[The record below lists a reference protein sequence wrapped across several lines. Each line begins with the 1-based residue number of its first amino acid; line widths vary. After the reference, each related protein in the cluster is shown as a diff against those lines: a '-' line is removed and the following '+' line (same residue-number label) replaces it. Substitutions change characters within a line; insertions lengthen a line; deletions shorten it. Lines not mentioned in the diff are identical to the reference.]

1 MANEKFSLPS
11 AEEANAFVQGYLDE
25 GTQRIETNS
34 RKLAELQEA
43 SLRNHAALNENFPV
57 RRNNTEAA
65 QDAGLALVN
74 SGVSVGEGVYGL
86 ADAASRLHRGVAS
99 TAAGVIDQDPLL
111 GKLTGGKLQEKV
123 DSIPSLDEATGAGK
137 LFQNAR
143 NYYDNLKSDEAKAA
157 ARNVQRGSAE
167 RAKTLADRE
176 ERANNALDRLV
187 ASAMEPLKGTAVG
200 DFIEEDSLG
209 IREIMSDASV
219 LAGDV
224 VSSIGDYAEN
234 PIEAIDTAL
243 ESVGS
248 TVAGGVVGSLVRKS
262 ALKGMTKK
270 QADSYAQSELGKAEL
285 KALSEKA
292 GIGYTAASESMS
304 NAVSAQ
310 QEVLNMSFDK
320 LADVSP
326 EYRELIKTMSPEE
339 ARREIADSTFNTVA
353 AIVAVG
359 AGLISKG
366 TGAGS
371 LEGNLFNT
379 NAGIT
384 NTLKAGLGGTLRE
397 IAEESPQG
405 ALGQGATNFAIS
417 QGADETRSLT
427 SGVAD
432 AIGGGAVAG
441 GLTGAVTGTL
451 PTALE
456 SMKDTVEETVQKT
469 NDLAKIGR
477 VKRDVKNGTADNLT
491 NTDSETYDPETA
503 IIASV
508 QPEVIQAKGKD
519 AIPEIQKHV
528 SNYFREYAA
537 AQDQEAK
544 LFAEGKEAA
553 GLVFRKKNEQTAKRL
568 GKYMD
573 ALKGLKEAQ
582 ELKPADIDKIT
593 KEFET
598 ILDPNI
604 ADEKAEEVLGSSP
617 TVAQAQTILDSG
629 KLSDTGRKN
638 VENYIKTETK
648 VENLK
653 SMKAVSQDVLF
664 GGVGK
669 DGVYRK
675 GLQQFRDGARTAA
688 KAGDTEALAAN
699 IADMERFIQQHT
711 TKSEVLTQALK
722 DAQAGNKNSESITL
736 ARQPASLG
744 GYNLNIHGS
753 SGRLVTAV
761 SNEVEALNTGLQEM
775 KALQETIAPTAT
787 EETTAP
793 EPVETPVSEA
803 PSETVQEAEPVV
815 EQSQPAAQ
823 ETAPEAVQEETGS
836 ATNTSEDVQS
846 ALSTLTNS
854 TYSEGSEE
862 AYIDDVRNLKDAVEN
877 TPIATN
883 NTELVAERNEIVEGI
898 ESGGYVDDDMI
909 NRVQDF
915 ANKSSENSSST
926 GTTTTSVNAA
936 PTNQIATAPEQVVEE
951 PTSIDEPVTE
961 AAPVEETPRQSYA
974 EAKYGE
980 VDTVEESAAAPT
992 TNTTQQRNATRRAVN
1007 KEVKGVE
1014 KKISKLK
1021 RFKASEPKTARGAN
1035 LKEEKV
1041 AELEAELVDSIGLIN
1056 TEGMPESI
1064 VTRQAE
1070 LVNRYG
1076 GGSVLTNSVV
1086 NELQTFL
1093 DTVRNTTAKESPVG
1107 RILNLI
1113 KNNKTLD
1120 ENFKFN
1126 TKNKFLTNGNDL
1138 LELAKE
1144 DPTELA
1150 DRFEPNEVEALVL
1163 LAEYRDNFKKN
1174 LESKLKRLTSDMRQE
1189 WSDQKPVYNLFLDD
1203 NNQLVIADEVINAMA
1218 ATAFNYIGTG
1228 LSETILL
1235 NSKTINSILGNPSS
1249 FELPADAEYYLA
1261 KQGVP
1266 LNTTAESLGNE
1277 FMKMLGLKSKPTAPG
1292 NVEARMP
1299 LSIGLM
1305 IIDTMEAQ
1313 NAVEYVSLSEK
1324 ELDVFRAVPRDAENR
1339 RMHVRPITEQ
1349 VPYSEESNFLV
1360 DRLVGRMQ
1368 DITAVMRGN
1377 NVMDNAFGAERV
1389 SKRPLLEKPTKLKD
1403 TVSNGTQKVPAKD
1416 LARGLKDSQRPVTFK
1431 LDKLTAWIKMAPKAR
1446 VEMAGGNYNLDQMMP
1461 TQAKKQKAKNE
1472 ALERDMMNILD
1483 WMEEMGDYTQPFYLE
1498 NVFWKSLRMGVDGVI
1513 DPQQSKMMRHL
1524 LGKEAFD
1531 TEVDPL
1537 DEALYRDY
1545 QLALAESFDIDVGN
1559 IGEDQAIAELKGK
1572 LENPTV
1578 QNAIDA
1584 LVELVQDNL
1593 SPESI
1598 VDAEQDIVA
1607 GVQATKMNMH
1617 GYDALVALAKER
1629 IAGEGNPFET
1639 SLFREVDGK
1648 TNGVAIG
1655 LLQIVNGAYDSIKQ
1669 QLARAGVYLGN
1680 NFKNYTDFKNTAG
1693 NFDSYEATALIWSD
1707 MLKGF
1712 KQLVAQ
1718 AGSLSTKEEDK
1729 FRRNAKFFSFI
1740 GNVDNKMR
1748 ATENLLKGFMSDEG
1762 KAGIQTTVSRLARK
1776 FSKNPL
1782 MITNYGAGIGKVIGE
1797 FSTEVLGKVYDD
1809 FNSALNDNDVAKQK
1823 EINNWLSTIT
1833 DSKVQLS
1840 RTKEMHPKQE
1850 IKFREFVEAYYGPS
1864 LEAAIDI
1871 QFEAFKTNRQKLNNA
1886 LLVAYSV
1893 FKGYYDN
1900 AAENKEKALGRK
1912 LNSIEKQEIVNHY
1925 KDYLPVLPSVS
1936 SEGIDDGILVM
1947 KTQKVDTE
1955 DDPSY
1960 RTVLKFDKPRKVN
1973 QVSLANETSTAK
1985 YPKTTRVTPNV
1996 REFTDGGVSGAIL
2009 GIHNI
2014 DAGSMLNVIAEFAGL
2029 NVHDAVGFKL
2039 GQTGA
2044 GAIALNQS
2052 FLQTNQ
2058 DYSLINAANSRLN
2071 QAMKQ
2076 YNQATNK
2083 VKARIDSTFAEAT
2096 KEDGLQVQ
2104 DVASDMNNFVYQNNQ
2119 YRSQV
2124 FNDMTGMDQYVMGG
2138 SRGTF
2143 NPTTEAIN
2151 PTEVIN
2157 EIKDT
2162 LGSADGFDT
2171 NNFNATLETEVNDKP
2186 TTERI
2191 YKMMENT
2198 GNVKDSP
2205 AHKERLNRVFHGLV
2219 ANAVEPFKLKVRR
2232 EGNVTLGATQGR
2244 NVYVSI
2250 GSQGLVNGTQMSTQE
2265 TYLHELVHL
2274 VTRYGVDS
2282 MRLAATELEN
2292 LFNQVAP
2299 FITAEDFLNRKNGQI
2314 IDKSGMVITEQSPN
2328 YAEELAAAKE
2338 RYDYIFNNTSVS
2350 RNGRNNYLHEF
2361 VAFGLTN
2368 ESFANKLAMLDA
2380 GSLKTPLK
2388 GDNIFETLT
2397 NIFSRILSEL
2407 TNRILGTN
2415 KMSADKKLMK
2425 LAQELA
2431 TVEKQQAEGIASLI
2445 NLMPDAM
2452 EKQINKLAAWVAE
2465 PLTKLAG
2472 SSLVQKTWVI
2482 GDLASAGVNLGKSS
2496 FEAFRKGSKEM
2507 ARRAGV
2513 AEDSLISE
2521 LAVEYQGGTA
2531 RASKWHRLGRLSNRF
2546 IDQMRQNRSR
2556 TTQEHLMSHFL
2567 TANELTS
2574 TVKKAF
2580 GRAILKTDLQAL
2592 TEGRTLRQLVDIL
2605 KPENPN
2611 LSQEITS
2618 AIRSLRQF
2626 GANQHYYRKMAK
2638 SLGHLMATG
2647 RALEHE
2653 TKLNAHVIAQLTET
2667 GAEPVGDLAAA
2678 EKIINELASLYAISS
2693 TDTLSRSLAYQALNK
2708 ELETNATNNGF
2719 GFLLSAHKANIEDS
2733 RRQLFGGN
2741 PAMMVKGYTKE
2752 ILNPRVSYE
2761 IGYLEDARE
2770 MASEGYVMLPDPI
2783 SKDPLDPDQ
2792 TNKYMFV
2799 NRNGIKNSWLAGIA
2813 SLTSRKAK
2821 GTDLVEIATQDAF
2834 TNEDYQRG
2842 VADSASMYA
2851 DKQEKMEALFS
2862 DELTEVDPFSTN
2874 LTVPVIDEAGNTRG
2888 YRYLMNEN
2896 TKHEIFEK
2904 NDEFDK
2910 VFGAMEASIVD
2921 KVNSKRINEEVVN
2934 TAYEEY
2940 LNEYSR
2946 NPDNYVR
2953 IGLDSSNPKYKEIY
2967 QQLPED
2973 MRREIRD
2980 VWGSDGMYVPDTL
2993 VPLIFG
2999 QRKLGTQDVIE
3010 NIFSG
3015 TNNQALNMFA
3025 EQLGKVLGKPGAKT
3039 FDNVWREFVTT
3050 VKDVIVI
3057 RSGFVMVFNILSNL
3071 LLLANR
3077 GVNPMTGFKDH
3088 YRAYV
3093 FAKRYQEASDTVEKA
3108 NRDLAINPN
3117 NKEAAVAK
3125 ARALNSME
3133 RNPVKDLVEEG
3144 VYQSI
3149 VEDVVLNDDDYSYQG
3164 IVEEWAKPATDLIPK
3179 PVRTL
3184 ARYATISRD
3193 TKIYKFLRDTT
3204 QLSDFVAR
3212 YSLHQKNLADN
3223 MSKDESIDDV
3233 VKTFVNYDLPTNRY
3247 LQYAN
3252 DMGLVMFSKF
3262 AIRIQRTIADL
3273 IINHPGKTLSLYLLQ
3288 NSLGDVT
3295 DVIDSLG
3302 QSPVGN
3308 HNLTPLGVA
3317 EGFSALPLIEL
3328 TN

>member
-25 GTQRIETNS
+25 GTQRIDTNS
-34 RKLAELQEA
+34 RKLTELQEA
-43 SLRNHAALNENFPV
+43 SLRNHAALNENFPI
-57 RRNNTEAA
+57 RRNNEEAA

-86 ADAASRLHRGVAS
+86 ADAATRLWRGAAS
-99 TAAGVIDQDPLL
+99 TTAGLADQDPLL
-111 GKLTGGKLQEKV
+111 SKITGGNLQEKV
-123 DSIPSLDEATGAGK
+123 VSIPSLDEATGAGK
-137 LFQNAR
+137 LFQDAR
-143 NYYDNLKSDEAKAA
+143 NYYDNLKSDEAQAA

-167 RAKTLADRE
+167 RANTLADRE
-176 ERANNALDRLV
+176 ERANTALDRLV

-200 DFIEEDSLG
+200 DFIEDDTLG
-209 IREIMSDASV
+209 IRDIVSDAGV
-219 LAGDV
+219 LAEDV
-224 VSSIGDYAEN
+224 VSSVGDYAEN

-248 TVAGGVVGSLVRKS
+248 TVAGGAVGALVRKS

-270 QADSYAQSELGKAEL
+270 QADSYTQSELGRAEL

-292 GIGYTAASESMS
+292 GIGYTVASESMS

-310 QEVLNMSFDK
+310 QEVLGMDFDK

-339 ARREIADSTFNTVA
+339 ARRELADSAFNTVA

-371 LEGNLFNT
+371 LEGNLFNSST
-379 NAGIT
+379 GIT
-384 NTLKAGLGGTLRE
+384 NVLKAGLGGTLKE
-397 IAEESPQG
+397 VAEESAQG
-405 ALGQGATNFAIS
+405 ALGQGATNLAIS

-427 SGVAD
+427 TGVAD

-441 GLTGAVTGTL
+441 GLTGAATGTL
-451 PTALE
+451 PAALE
-456 SMKDTVEETVQKT
+456 SMKDTVEQTVQKT
-469 NDLAKIGR
+469 NDLAKLGR
-477 VKRDVKNGTADNLT
+477 VKRDVKNGTTDNLT
-491 NTDSETYDPETA
+491 NTESETYDPETA

-508 QPEVIQAKGKD
+508 QPEVLAAKGND
-519 AIPEIQKHV
+519 AVPEIQKHV
-528 SNYFREYAA
+528 ANYFREYSA
-537 AQDQEAK
+537 AQDQEVK
-544 LFAEGKEAA
+544 LFEEGKEAA
-553 GLVFRKKNEQTAKRL
+553 GIAFRKKNEQTAKRL

-573 ALKGLKEAQ
+573 ALKGIKEAG
-582 ELKPADIDKIT
+582 ELKPTDIDKVT

-638 VENYIKTETK
+638 VENYIETETK

-675 GLQQFRDGARTAA
+675 GLQQFRDEARIAA
-688 KAGDTEALAAN
+688 KASDTEGLASS
-699 IADMERFIQQHT
+699 IADMERFIEQHT

-761 SNEVEALNTGLQEM
+761 KSEVEALNTGLQEM

-793 EPVETPVSEA
+793 ETVETPVSEA
-803 PSETVQEAEPVV
+803 PSEPVQEAEPVV
-815 EQSQPAAQ
+815 EQSQPVEQ
-823 ETAPEAVQEETGS
+823 EVAPEAVQEE
-836 ATNTSEDVQS
+836 
-846 ALSTLTNS
+846 
-854 TYSEGSEE
+854 
-862 AYIDDVRNLKDAVEN
+862 
-877 TPIATN
+877 
-883 NTELVAERNEIVEGI
+883 
-898 ESGGYVDDDMI
+898 
-909 NRVQDF
+909 
-915 ANKSSENSSST
+915 
-926 GTTTTSVNAA
+926 SV
-936 PTNQIATAPEQVVEE
+936 APEQVVEE
-951 PTSIDEPVTE
+951 PAPANE
-961 AAPVEETPRQSYA
+961 AVEETVPVEETPTQSYA
-974 EAKYGE
+974 EAKDGE
-980 VDTVEESAAAPT
+980 VVTSEESAAAPT
-992 TNTTQQRNATRRAVN
+992 TDTTQQRNATRRTVE

-1014 KKISKLK
+1014 KKINKLK
-1021 RFKASEPKTARGAN
+1021 RFKASEPKTAKGAN

-1041 AELEAELVDSIGLIN
+1041 AELEAELVDSIGSLN
-1056 TEGMPESI
+1056 TEGMSES
-1064 VTRQAE
+1064 VVARQAE
-1070 LVNRYG
+1070 LVDRYG
-1076 GGSVLTNSVV
+1076 DGSVLTNSVV

-1093 DTVRNTTAKESPVG
+1093 DSVRNTTAKESPVG

-1113 KNNKTLD
+1113 KNNRTLD

-1126 TKNKFLTNGNDL
+1126 TKNKFLTDGNDV

-1144 DPTELA
+1144 NPTELA

-1174 LESKLKRLTSDMRQE
+1174 LEGKLKRLTSDMRQE

-1228 LSETILL
+1228 LSDTILL
-1235 NSKTINSILGNPSS
+1235 NDKTINSILGNPSS

-1266 LNTTAESLGNE
+1266 LNTTAESLGND
-1277 FMKMLGLKSKPTAPG
+1277 FMKMLGLQSKPTAPG

-1339 RMHVRPITEQ
+1339 RMHVRPVTEQ
-1349 VPYSEESNFLV
+1349 VPYSEENNFLV
-1360 DRLVGRMQ
+1360 DRLVGKMQ
-1368 DITAVMRGN
+1368 DITSTMRGN

-1389 SKRPLLEKPTKLKD
+1389 SKRPLLEKPTELKD

-1431 LDKLTAWIKMAPKAR
+1431 LDKLTAWLKLAPKAR

-1537 DEALYRDY
+1537 NESLYRDY

-1578 QNAIDA
+1578 QNAIDT

-1598 VDAEQDIVA
+1598 ADAEQDIVA
-1607 GVQATKMNMH
+1607 GVQATGMNMH

-1629 IAGEGNPFET
+1629 IAGEGNTFET

-1707 MLKGF
+1707 MLKAF

-1718 AGSLSTKEEDK
+1718 AGSLSTKEEGK
-1729 FRRNAKFFSFI
+1729 FRRSAKFFSFI

-1748 ATENLLKGFMSDEG
+1748 ATENLLKGFMNDEG
-1762 KAGIQTTVSRLARK
+1762 KEGLQGTVSKLARK

-1809 FNSALNDNDVAKQK
+1809 FNNALNDNDVAKQQ
-1823 EINNWLSTIT
+1823 EINDWLSTIT
-1833 DSKVQLS
+1833 DSKVKLS

-1871 QFEAFKTNRQKLNNA
+1871 QFDSFKTNRQKLNNS

-1900 AAENKEKALGRK
+1900 AVENKEKSLGRK
-1912 LNSIEKQEIVNHY
+1912 LNSIEKQEIVDNY

-1973 QVSLANETSTAK
+1973 QISLANETSTAK

-2014 DAGSMLNVIAEFAGL
+2014 DAGTMLNVIEEFAGL

-2058 DYSLINAANSRLN
+2058 DYSLVNAANSRLN

-2083 VKARIDSTFAEAT
+2083 VKARIERIFEEST
-2096 KEDGLQVQ
+2096 KDDLLQIQ
-2104 DVASDMNNFVYQNNQ
+2104 DVASEMNNFVYQNNQ

-2143 NPTTEAIN
+2143 NPTTEAVN

-2186 TTERI
+2186 TIERI

-2198 GNVKDSP
+2198 GNVKDSS
-2205 AHKERLNRVFHGLV
+2205 AHKERLDGVFHGLV
-2219 ANAVEPFKLKVRR
+2219 TNVIEPFKLKVRR

-2244 NVYVSI
+2244 DVYVSI

-2274 VTRYGVDS
+2274 VTRHGVDS

-2299 FITAEDFLNRKNGQI
+2299 LITAEDFLNRKNGQI
-2314 IDKSGMVITEQSPN
+2314 IDKSGMIITEQSPN
-2328 YAEELAAAKE
+2328 YADELAAAKE

-2350 RNGRNNYLHEF
+2350 QNGRNNYLHEF

-2368 ESFANKLAMLDA
+2368 EGFASKLATLDA
-2380 GSLKTPLK
+2380 GNLKTQLK
-2388 GDNIFETLT
+2388 GDNIFETIT

-2407 TNRILGTN
+2407 SNRILGTS

-2431 TVEKQQAEGIASLI
+2431 TVEKQQAEGIASLL
-2445 NLMPDAM
+2445 NLMPEAM

-2472 SSLVQKTWVI
+2472 STLVQKTWVI

-2513 AEDSLISE
+2513 AEDSLVSE
-2521 LAVEYQGGTA
+2521 LAVEYQGGTD

-2574 TVKKAF
+2574 TVKRAF
-2580 GRAILKTDLQAL
+2580 GKAILKTDLQAL
-2592 TEGRTLRQLVDIL
+2592 TEGRTLRQLVDML

-2618 AIRSLRQF
+2618 GIRSLRQF
-2626 GANQHYYRKMAK
+2626 GDNQHYYRKMAK

-2653 TKLNAHVIAQLTET
+2653 TKMNAHVIAQLTET
-2667 GAEPVGDLAAA
+2667 GAEPVGNLAEA
-2678 EKIINELASLYAISS
+2678 EKVINELASLYAISF

-2708 ELETNATNNGF
+2708 ELGTNATNNGF
-2719 GFLLSAHKANIEDS
+2719 GFLLNAHKANIEDS
-2733 RRQLFGGN
+2733 RKQLFGDN

-2761 IGYLEDARE
+2761 IGYLEDAEE
-2770 MASEGYVMLPDPI
+2770 MASEGFVMLPDPI

-2792 TNKYMFV
+2792 TKKYMFV

-2842 VADSASMYA
+2842 VADSATMYA
-2851 DKQEKMEALFS
+2851 EKQENMEALFS

-2910 VFGAMEASIVD
+2910 VFGGMEASIVD

-2940 LNEYSR
+2940 LNEYTK

-2999 QRKLGTQDVIE
+2999 QRKLGTQQVVE
-3010 NIFSG
+3010 NMFSG

-3117 NKEAAVAK
+3117 DKKAAVAK

-3164 IVEEWAKPATDLIPK
+3164 IVEEWAKPATDIIPK
-3179 PVRTL
+3179 PVLTL

-3212 YSLHQKNLADN
+3212 YSLHQKNLADG
-3223 MSKDESIDDV
+3223 MSKEESIDDV

-3308 HNLTPLGVA
+3308 SNLTPLGVA
-3317 EGFSALPLIEL
+3317 EGLTALPLIEL